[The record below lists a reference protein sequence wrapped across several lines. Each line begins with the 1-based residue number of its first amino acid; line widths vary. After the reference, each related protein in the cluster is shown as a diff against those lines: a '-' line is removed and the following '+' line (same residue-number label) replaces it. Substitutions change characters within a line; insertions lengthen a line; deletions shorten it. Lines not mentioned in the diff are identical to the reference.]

1 MIKIKILSFILLL
14 LCGYSINAWSDQDTI
29 KLAVIKAMPGSE
41 IDSVSPSPIDGLYEV
56 VIGPSLFYVSADGR
70 HLFNGNLYDLQ
81 APPAERDLT
90 EPKVAVARTNAIS
103 KIGPDNMIVFKSP
116 NQKQVVSVFTD
127 VDCGYCRKL
136 HSEMDQYLAEGIT
149 IQYLFYPRAGLNSE
163 SYEKAVAVWCSDD
176 RRSSLTKV
184 KKGETI
190 EMKNCDNPIA
200 SHVKLATT
208 LGIRGTPMIV
218 KDSGEVLPGYVP
230 AKKLSAGFPSNNS
243 IK

>member
-1 MIKIKILSFILLL
+1 MKINKIIVVLVL
-14 LCGYSINAWSDQDTI
+14 LCGFPVNVWSDNNTI
-29 KLAVIKAMPGSE
+29 RLAVIKAMPGSE
-41 IDSVSPSPIDGLYEV
+41 IDSISPSPVDGLYEV

-81 APPAERDLT
+81 ARPAERDLT
-90 EPKVAVARTNAIS
+90 EPKVALARTNTIS
-103 KIGPDNMIVFKSP
+103 KVGSDNMIVFKSP

-149 IQYLFYPRAGLNSE
+149 IQYMFYPRAGLNSE
-163 SYEKAVAVWCSDD
+163 SYKKAVAVWCSDD

-190 EMKNCDNPIA
+190 EMKSCDNPIA

-218 KDSGEVLPGYVP
+218 TQSGEVLPGYVP
-230 AKKLSAGFPSNNS
+230 AKKLSAGLTPNNS